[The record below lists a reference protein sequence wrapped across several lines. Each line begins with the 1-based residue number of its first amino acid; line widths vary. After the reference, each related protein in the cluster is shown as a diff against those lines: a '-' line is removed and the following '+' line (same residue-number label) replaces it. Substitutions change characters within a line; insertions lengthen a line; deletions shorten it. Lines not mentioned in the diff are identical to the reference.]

1 MHLLHKE
8 QLTLVEGGMPY
19 QVQVSVSLIGD
30 DLAVMV
36 CGGNK
41 PHVGAVA
48 VSIPRPSLDDPH
60 VISSTTSVFALVGHK
75 EDELAKKMAGK
86 LASALNRKVV
96 LTAGIHVDN
105 ITTKGIREIENN
117 CSKVLEQLLK
127 QLTKNC
133 DGCDNGCDR

>member
-1 MHLLHKE
+1 LLQKE
-8 QLTLVEGGMPY
+8 QLTMVAGETPY
-19 QVQVSVSLIGD
+19 QVQVSAFLIGD

-41 PHVGAVA
+41 PHVGAIA
-48 VSIPRPSLDDPH
+48 VSIPRPSLDDPQM
-60 VISSTTSVFALVGHK
+60 ISSTTSVFALVGHK

-105 ITTKGIREIENN
+105 LTASGVREIENN
-117 CSKVLEQLLK
+117 CSKVLEQLLR
-127 QLTKNC
+127 QLTKYR
-133 DGCDNGCDR
+133 DS